1 MGNYSAV
8 VVKIENL
15 RPHNN
20 ADRLVCT
27 NIFGHNI
34 IVGKETQIGDI
45 GLYFPL
51 ETQIG
56 EEFCK
61 VNDLLRR
68 KDEQGKP
75 AGGMFDANTRR
86 VRCQKFRGEPSEGF
100 FIPIESLG
108 EQASKVKMGDELD
121 EPLATKYI
129 PRTNR
134 VGGGTVTKG
143 RKPRESKIIPNQFRF
158 HFDTEQLGR
167 NMHKINPED
176 LIVLTWKLHGTS
188 AIVSNCLVKK
198 PLNPLLKLLK
208 ALGVPVKDQ
217 HYEYIYASRRVIKN
231 EFAEQKQHYYN
242 EDLWSAVGKR
252 EFEGKLVQGEQIFY
266 EILGF
271 TEGGAP
277 IQKDFDYRCDPA
289 GILGPVNKVVIYR
302 ITRTA
307 PDGTVT
313 ELQWNQVV
321 ARAKE
326 MGVETVPTI
335 FYGDTTAMW
344 EGEGIADWQNMFL
357 KYLQEKYVNGQ
368 DSEFCNNKVPE
379 EGICVRKEGLNIEIF
394 KLKSF
399 RFLEYESKQLDSEI
413 IDIETGQSF

>member
-8 VVKIENL
+8 VVRITNL
-15 RPHNN
+15 RPHSN

-34 IVGKETQIGDI
+34 IVGKETAVGDL

-61 VNDLLRR
+61 KNDLIRR
-68 KDEQGKP
+68 KDENGKA

-100 FIPIESLG
+100 FIPIGSLG
-108 EQASKVKMGDELD
+108 ETAKNVKEGDEVG

-134 VGGGTVTKG
+134 VAGTAQKKG
-143 RKPRESKIIPNQFRF
+143 RKARESKIIPNQFHF

-167 NMHKINPED
+167 NMHKLNPED
-176 LIVLTWKLHGTS
+176 LVVLTWKLHGTS

-198 PLNPLLKLLK
+198 PLNPLLRLLK
-208 ALGVPVKDQ
+208 AVGVPIKDQ

-231 EFAEQKQHYYN
+231 EFAENKNHYYN

-252 EFEGKLVQGEQIFY
+252 EFDGKLVSGETCYF
-266 EILGF
+266 EVLGF

-289 GILGPVNKVVIYR
+289 GIFGPVNKVVIYR
-302 ITRTA
+302 ITRTG

-321 ARAKE
+321 TRAKE
-326 MGVETVPTI
+326 MGLETVPTI
-335 FYGDTTAMW
+335 GYGKMPYGMEDAEEW
-344 EGEGIADWQNMFL
+344 RAFFL
-357 KYLQEKYVNGQ
+357 DHLKKEYVHDQ
-368 DSEFCNNKVPE
+368 DSQFCNNKVPE

-413 IDIETGQSF
+413 IDIETGESL